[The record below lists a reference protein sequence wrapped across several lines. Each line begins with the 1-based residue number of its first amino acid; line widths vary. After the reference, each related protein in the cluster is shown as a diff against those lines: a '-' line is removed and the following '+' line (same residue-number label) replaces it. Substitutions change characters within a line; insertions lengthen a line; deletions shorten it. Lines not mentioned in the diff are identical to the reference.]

1 MSFRHVL
8 IPLAAATL
16 AACTTRRDA
25 ADSTAAVDST
35 RGGETAGDVAGPPVA
50 DTTRGAA
57 ADTARRRPQA
67 PPARSTPTPTTPDRG
82 KTTRDPGLGRDGN
95 REQVPEVPPIH
106 RTPYPGGS
114 PPSGGANDRAS
125 ALVAEIRAL
134 ARLDGCKAAGDCR
147 TMAIGY
153 KACGGPREYV
163 VYCATTTDVSALR
176 AKAAELERIDREA
189 ARGMVSDCRMVT
201 PPAVTLAGGACRA
214 GATPEPL
221 Y

>member
-1 MSFRHVL
+1 MSFRPQLVAL
-8 IPLAAATL
+8 AVAAAAI

-25 ADSTAAVDST
+25 AATDSGAADSA
-35 RGGETAGDVAGPPVA
+35 RGAETAGDVA
-50 DTTRGAA
+50 T
-57 ADTARRRPQA
+57 
-67 PPARSTPTPTTPDRG
+67 PPATGSAARDTGTKRAPATPAVTTPDRG

-106 RTPYPGGS
+106 RTPHPGGTT
-114 PPSGGANDRAS
+114 PPAGGDRTS

-134 ARLDGCKAAGDCR
+134 ARADGCKSAGDCQ
-147 TMAIGY
+147 TMPIGH

-163 VYCATTTDVSALR
+163 VYCATSTDVNALR
-176 AKAAELERIDREA
+176 AKAAELERLDREA

-201 PPAVTLAGGACRA
+201 RPTVTLAGGACRA
-214 GATPEPL
+214 VAREQAEPV